1 MTEGQSGHSQ
11 IVLFELFEVTATV
24 VNSQKKIIE
33 NKERY
38 SFASTRGQV

>member
-11 IVLFELFEVTATV
+11 IVLFEVTATV